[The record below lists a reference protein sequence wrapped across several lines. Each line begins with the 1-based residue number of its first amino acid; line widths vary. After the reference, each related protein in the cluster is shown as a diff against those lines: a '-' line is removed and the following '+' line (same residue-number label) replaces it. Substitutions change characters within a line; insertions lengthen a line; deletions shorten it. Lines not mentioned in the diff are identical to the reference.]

1 VAAEI
6 RVALVGGSDLLR
18 QSRRQMLASIPSIK
32 VVHDSDGFGLAPADL
47 IEVNFDVAVIELRLE
62 GQSALD
68 YIKSMFVLAK
78 IANQSFGRILIISQF
93 SDEALRLNAIAAG
106 AVDCVFVSE
115 GVQSLLKAI
124 EESADEFADYAI
136 RELLPALTKPEISK
150 EEYQQVSVALDTLD
164 EKEAKILKGFCEL
177 KSDAQISSA
186 VHVPKLKVRQTLAKV
201 QKLLLIDTRSQ
212 LLLKMFSLG
221 ALAL

>member
-1 VAAEI
+1 
-6 RVALVGGSDLLR
+6 
-18 QSRRQMLASIPSIK
+18 MLASVPSIK

-47 IEVNFDVAVIELRLE
+47 IEVNFDVAVVELRLE

-78 IANQSFGRILIISQF
+78 IANQSFGRILVISQF
-93 SDEALRLNAIAAG
+93 SDESLRLNAIAAG

-115 GVQSLLKAI
+115 GVQTLLTAI
-124 EESADEFADYAI
+124 ERSSDEFADYAI
-136 RELLPALTKPEISK
+136 RELLPTLTKPEVSK
-150 EEYQQVSVALDTLD
+150 EEYQQVSVALDTLE

-177 KSDAQISSA
+177 KTDAQISSA

-201 QKLLLIDTRSQ
+201 QNLLLIDTRSQ
-212 LLLKMFSLG
+212 LLLKLFSLG

>member
-1 VAAEI
+1 
-6 RVALVGGSDLLR
+6 
-18 QSRRQMLASIPSIK
+18 
-32 VVHDSDGFGLAPADL
+32 
-47 IEVNFDVAVIELRLE
+47 
-62 GQSALD
+62 
-68 YIKSMFVLAK
+68 MFVLAK
-78 IANQSFGRILIISQF
+78 IANQSFGRILVISQF
-93 SDEALRLNAIAAG
+93 SDEALRLNAIEAG
-106 AVDCVFVSE
+106 AVDCVFVSD

-136 RELLPALTKPEISK
+136 RELLPTLTKPEISK

-177 KSDAQISSA
+177 KTDAQISSA